1 MLSKYAFEVVVVCLL
16 ERGWCIEF
24 QKTGMMLL

>member
-24 QKTGMMLL
+24 SENWNDAT